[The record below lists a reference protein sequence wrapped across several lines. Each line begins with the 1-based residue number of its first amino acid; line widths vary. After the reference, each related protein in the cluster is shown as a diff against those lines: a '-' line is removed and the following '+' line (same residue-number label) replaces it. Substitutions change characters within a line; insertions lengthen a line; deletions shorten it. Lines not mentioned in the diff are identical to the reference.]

1 MAERH
6 REESVGELV
15 RGALDDVREL
25 FREELSLGKA
35 ELRQEVGKMSSAA
48 VQFGAGGVS
57 LWFSAMFFLV
67 AIALGVSALFAW
79 PAWAAFGAVA
89 IVLAA
94 FGTFLVFAGRSTM
107 RDVRPLPRTVESVKE
122 NFR

>member
-6 REESVGELV
+6 RDESVGQLV

-25 FREELSLGKA
+25 FREELALAKV
-35 ELRQEVGKMSSAA
+35 ELRQEVGKMSSAG

-67 AIALGVSALFAW
+67 AIALGVSTVFAW

-89 IVLAA
+89 IVLAV

-107 RDVRPLPRTVESVKE
+107 RNVRPLPRTVESVKE